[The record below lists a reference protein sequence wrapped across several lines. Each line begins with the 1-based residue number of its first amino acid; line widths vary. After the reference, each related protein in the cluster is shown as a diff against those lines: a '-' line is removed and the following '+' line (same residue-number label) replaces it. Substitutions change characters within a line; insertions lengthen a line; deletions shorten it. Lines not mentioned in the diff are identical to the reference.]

1 MFLEEC
7 VWYWLTVAFD
17 MSECLRV
24 SEFGMGL
31 QSKLELTSEI
41 GGLNKGVVT
50 SGLDV
55 VWLQKVEPV
64 GLIVGGNFDL

>member
-7 VWYWLTVAFD
+7 VWCWLTVAFD
-17 MSECLRV
+17 MSECLCV

-31 QSKLELTSEI
+31 KSKLELTSEI

-55 VWLQKVEPV
+55 V
-64 GLIVGGNFDL
+64 

>member
-1 MFLEEC
+1 MLLEEC
-7 VWYWLTVAFD
+7 VWCWLAVAFD